1 MYPSPATH
9 AKSPVIRTIKDA
21 TKALQVHFSAAK
33 PAPSLPAEARRMLQH
48 FVDQHDGQLS
58 DEESLRANQE
68 LKSFWEHQ
76 VGESPQKSGAFCGVL
91 KELRPAITAEADIWD
106 WWRTVIKPVISATGH
121 RKQALDDAQDFL
133 IGSMVH
139 RNEETDNE
147 NSSRLSNRLC
157 NELFSIYI
165 AKTRQIFDDD
175 VLVAPENAQIAQQV
189 ENVLIAFGKKRTYD
203 FFVNIGD
210 LVRVASCRLQALNLL
225 STFLRSQAPHTYT
238 AIDTPLVED
247 ILKCLMN
254 DTSTTVLSVALTC
267 LVMLLPHIP
276 GPIGTHLPRLCLVYS
291 RLLCWE
297 RFSPLST
304 NAQKDLVTDDR
315 VDADSEDERDPG
327 DVGIDKSWEVLRP
340 DVDVVETTV
349 PELLS
354 YFTYLYGLYPLNFM
368 SYVRK
373 PRKFLKN
380 LEIPGADDFD
390 LDQAVIRSRTDQYRE
405 VHLMHSNFYN
415 MTPEEEL
422 TDPKWSKLEPADVVA
437 ECNALYNNK
446 RLVLASPGPPP
457 TSKLPEIPPFP
468 PLSVQNTP
476 SRPSGSNQ
484 ISPVAS
490 QTSLRSGISW
500 RETNMPS
507 LSAQTTE
514 AESPLLGPQGSDE
527 DHLRMHSK
535 SGATNT
541 PSVMGGDVFQ
551 ESGNGGS
558 IRASKDKLEAPP
570 TNLAY
575 LQREITL
582 LRNDLNFE
590 RWHKA
595 QYSQHIGQLSRRN
608 VKDATA
614 EAETL
619 NLINAN
625 RALKKQL
632 EHIRNAREATLKD
645 SALTRKQANNMESHM
660 LDRLRSMKKEQ
671 ETWMHETAELTRIRS
686 ESKQL
691 RDLLVAAEAR
701 ELNKSH
707 ELELLQRDM
716 GQLQTVQA
724 QLHEAGQRMREYE
737 YREFEF
743 ERAKRETEI
752 LQNEKKTLQ
761 LKLNRRE
768 QDSERLKHALTS
780 RIAELE
786 ARVDPSDDYGVHS
799 PSQAPSQDTQMLIQR
814 AVADSQQKLTQ
825 LKKAH
830 SRLLEKFTDLELEY
844 QSVKSQLDA
853 MHGLGHIDGG
863 EGSRSFYHDNND
875 PLEQYQDRPGSGGAM
890 TAADS
895 GYDTYS
901 EYQHPSSDPSSR
913 RFHPPINAHQRGI
926 GGGSLPSPQTVPH
939 SSASMSWKP
948 TVTRADSM
956 ASRGSAGA
964 SGASTTTPAM
974 TFNQTAPL
982 MEEEL
987 QRVKSGSKS
996 GFSDGSSDMSSQGKK
1011 GSKITPTSEVRYY
1024 GRGKSFASETDSLM
1038 ISSTN
1043 MSRNRRRA
1051 KHQTQALLQGQET
1064 GRFRR
1069 CLVRQGQG

>member
-1 MYPSPATH
+1 MSDH
-9 AKSPVIRTIKDA
+9 RTIKDA
-21 TKALQVHFSAAK
+21 TKALQAHFSAAK
-33 PAPSLPAEARRMLQH
+33 PPSSLPAEARRMLQH
-48 FVDQHDGQLS
+48 FVDQNDGELS

-68 LKSFWEHQ
+68 LKSFWERH
-76 VGESPQKSGAFCGVL
+76 VGDSPHKSGAFCGVL

-106 WWRTVIKPVISATGH
+106 WWRTAIKPVISATGY

-139 RNEETDNE
+139 HDDEVGNETQ
-147 NSSRLSNRLC
+147 SRLPSRLC
-157 NELFSIYI
+157 GELFGIYI
-165 AKTRQIFDDD
+165 ARTREVSEDDA
-175 VLVAPENAQIAQQV
+175 LVAPENAQIAQQV
-189 ENVLIAFGKKRTYD
+189 ESVLIAFGKKRTQD
-203 FFVNIGD
+203 FFANIDD
-210 LVRVASCRLQALNLL
+210 LVRTASCRLQALTLL
-225 STFLRSQAPHTYT
+225 ATFLKHQVPHTYT
-238 AIDTPLVED
+238 AVDTPLVED

-254 DTSTTVLSVALTC
+254 DTSTTVLSVALTS

-276 GPIGTHLPRLCLVYS
+276 GPIGAHLPRLCLIYS

-297 RFSPLST
+297 KFSPLST
-304 NAQKDLVTDDR
+304 NAQRDLVTDDR
-315 VDADSEDERDPG
+315 IDADSDDEHDLG
-327 DVGIDKSWEVLRP
+327 AVGMDKSWDVLRP

-368 SYVRK
+368 SYIRR

-380 LEIPGADDFD
+380 LNFPGADDFD

-437 ECNALYNNK
+437 ECNALLNNR
-446 RLVLASPGPPP
+446 RLMLASPGPPP
-457 TSKLPEIPPFP
+457 TAKLPALPPFP
-468 PLSVQNTP
+468 PLSVQSTSIAP
-476 SRPSGSNQ
+476 GSTQ

-490 QTSLRSGISW
+490 QVSLRSGASW
-500 RETNMPS
+500 REANMPP
-507 LSAQTTE
+507 LSAQSTE
-514 AESPLLGPQGSDE
+514 PESPLLSPHGLDDDDG
-527 DHLRMHSK
+527 LRIRIRSPGQNR
-535 SGATNT
+535 SASLGVDDFSETGNNT
-541 PSVMGGDVFQ
+541 S
-551 ESGNGGS
+551 N
-558 IRASKDKLEAPP
+558 RASREKQETPQ

-582 LRNDLNFE
+582 LKNDLNFE

-595 QYSQHIGQLSRRN
+595 QYSQHIGQLSRKN

-671 ETWMHETAELTRIRS
+671 ETWMAEAAELRRLRT
-686 ESKQL
+686 EVKQI
-691 RDLLVAAEAR
+691 RDLLVACEAR

-716 GQLQTVQA
+716 SQLQDVQE
-724 QLHEAGQRMREYE
+724 QLREAGQRMREYE

-743 ERAKRETEI
+743 ERAKREMEI
-752 LQNEKKTLQ
+752 LQNEKQTLQ
-761 LKLNRRE
+761 MKLSGRE
-768 QDSERLKHALTS
+768 QDSERLKHAYTT

-786 ARVDPSDDYGVHS
+786 ARVESSDEYSSGLRS
-799 PSQAPSQDTQMLIQR
+799 GSQAPSQDTQMLIQR
-814 AVADSQQKLTQ
+814 AVADSQAKLAQ

-853 MHGLGHIDGG
+853 MQGHSAGHTFFH
-863 EGSRSFYHDNND
+863 ETD
-875 PLEQYQDRPGSGGAM
+875 PNEQYNPSTGGAYADRPGSGGAM

-901 EYQHPSSDPSSR
+901 EYQHPASDPLNR
-913 RFHPPINAHQRGI
+913 RFQPPATIPRSHTA
-926 GGGSLPSPQTVPH
+926 GSLPSPQT
-939 SSASMSWKP
+939 SAPNPGGLPWKP
-948 TVTRADSM
+948 SVNRAESQP
-956 ASRGSAGA
+956 SRGSTVPGPL
-964 SGASTTTPAM
+964 TPTM
-974 TFNQTAPL
+974 QTFNQTAPL
-982 MEEEL
+982 MEEDERGL
-987 QRVKSGSKS
+987 KSSSKS
-996 GFSDGSSDMSSQGKK
+996 GFSDASSDLSGQSSKK
-1011 GSKITPTSEVRYY
+1011 NKITPNSEVRYY
-1024 GRGKSFASETDSLM
+1024 GRGKSPSLPR
-1038 ISSTN
+1038 TW
-1043 MSRNRRRA
+1043 
-1051 KHQTQALLQGQET
+1051 K
-1064 GRFRR
+1064 
-1069 CLVRQGQG
+1069 

>member
-1 MYPSPATH
+1 
-9 AKSPVIRTIKDA
+9 
-21 TKALQVHFSAAK
+21 
-33 PAPSLPAEARRMLQH
+33 MLQH

-68 LKSFWEHQ
+68 LKSFWEHH
-76 VGESPQKSGAFCGVL
+76 VCESPQKSGAFCGVL

-106 WWRTVIKPVISATGH
+106 WWQTVIKPVISATGY

-139 RNEETDNE
+139 HDEESSNE

-157 NELFSIYI
+157 RELFSIFI
-165 AKTRQIFDDD
+165 AKTRQISDED
-175 VLVAPENAQIAQQV
+175 VLVAPEHAQIAQQV
-189 ENVLIAFGKKRTYD
+189 ENVLIAFGKKRTLD
-203 FFVNIGD
+203 FFFNIDD

-276 GPIGTHLPRLCLVYS
+276 GPISTHLPRLCLIYS

-304 NAQKDLVTDDR
+304 NAQRDLVTDDR
-315 VDADSEDERDPG
+315 IDADSEDERDPG
-327 DVGIDKSWEVLRP
+327 DVGIDTSWEVLRP

-349 PELLS
+349 PELLA

-380 LEIPGADDFD
+380 LDFPGADDFD

-422 TDPKWSKLEPADVVA
+422 TDAKWTKLEPADVVA
-437 ECNALYNNK
+437 ECNALYSNK

-468 PLSVQNTP
+468 PLSVHNTP

-490 QTSLRSGISW
+490 QTSLRSGVSW
-500 RETNMPS
+500 RETHMPS

-514 AESPLLGPQGSDE
+514 AESPLLGPQGSEE
-527 DHLRMHSK
+527 DARNDHPRMHSK
-535 SGATNT
+535 SGAGIK
-541 PSVMGGDVFQ
+541 PGMMSAEEFQ

-558 IRASKDKLEAPP
+558 VRASKDKSEVSS

-595 QYSQHIGQLSRRN
+595 QYSQHIGQISRRN

-645 SALTRKQANNMESHM
+645 SALTRKQANNMEAHM

-671 ETWMHETAELTRIRS
+671 ETWMTETAELTRIRS

-743 ERAKRETEI
+743 ERARRETEI

-786 ARVDPSDDYGVHS
+786 ARADPDDYSSGVHS
-799 PSQAPSQDTQMLIQR
+799 PSHTPSQDTQMLIQR
-814 AVADSQQKLTQ
+814 AVAESQTKLTQ

-844 QSVKSQLDA
+844 QSVKSQLDS
-853 MHGLGHIDGG
+853 MQGNGHGDNEGG
-863 EGSRSFYHDNND
+863 GRSFFHDTD
-875 PLEQYQDRPGSGGAM
+875 ALEHYSDRPGSGGAM

-901 EYQHPSSDPSSR
+901 EYQHPSSDPSGR
-913 RFHPPINAHQRGI
+913 RFHSPLNTHAQANPRSLGS
-926 GGGSLPSPQTVPH
+926 GSLPSPQVAPPH
-939 SSASMSWKP
+939 SSAGLSWKP
-948 TVTRADSM
+948 SVSRADSM
-956 ASRGSAGA
+956 ASRNSAGT
-964 SGASTTTPAM
+964 STPTPAM

-982 MEEEL
+982 MEEEEL

-996 GFSDGSSDMSSQGKK
+996 GFSDGSSDLSSQGKK
-1011 GSKITPTSEVRYY
+1011 AKITPTSEVRYY
-1024 GRGKSFASETDSLM
+1024 GRGKSLQLFDSFEN
-1038 ISSTN
+1038 SFPTH
-1043 MSRNRRRA
+1043 
-1051 KHQTQALLQGQET
+1051 KTPH
-1064 GRFRR
+1064 
-1069 CLVRQGQG
+1069 

>member
-1 MYPSPATH
+1 VAIFTTC
-9 AKSPVIRTIKDA
+9 AKMSDRRTIKDA

-33 PAPSLPAEARRMLQH
+33 PPSSLPAEARRMLQH
-48 FVDQHDGQLS
+48 FVDQHDGDIS

-68 LKSFWEHQ
+68 LKSFWERH
-76 VGESPQKSGAFCGVL
+76 VGESPHKSGAFCGVL
-91 KELRPAITAEADIWD
+91 KELRPAITSEADIWD
-106 WWRTVIKPVISATGH
+106 WWRTAIKPVLSATGY

-139 RNEETDNE
+139 HDEETGSE
-147 NSSRLSNRLC
+147 TQSRLPSRLC
-157 NELFSIYI
+157 GELFGIYI
-165 AKTRQIFDDD
+165 ARTREISDEDA
-175 VLVAPENAQIAQQV
+175 LVAPENAQIAQQI
-189 ENVLIAFGKKRTYD
+189 ESVLIAFGKKRTQD
-203 FFVNIGD
+203 FFTNIDD
-210 LVRVASCRLQALNLL
+210 LVRIASCRTQALNLL
-225 STFLRSQAPHTYT
+225 STFLKHQAPRTYT
-238 AIDTPLVED
+238 VVDTPLVED

-254 DTSTTVLSVALTC
+254 DTSTTVLSVALTS

-276 GPIGTHLPRLCLVYS
+276 GPIGAHLPRLCLIYS

-297 RFSPLST
+297 KFSPLST
-304 NAQKDLVTDDR
+304 VAQRNLVTDDR
-315 VDADSEDERDPG
+315 MDGDSDDELDPTT
-327 DVGIDKSWEVLRP
+327 VGMDKSWEILRP
-340 DVDVVETTV
+340 DIDVVETTV

-373 PRKFLKN
+373 PRKYLKN
-380 LEIPGADDFD
+380 LDFPGADDFD

-437 ECNALYNNK
+437 ECNALYSNR

-457 TSKLPEIPPFP
+457 TAKLPELPPFP
-468 PLSVQNTP
+468 PLNVQSP
-476 SRPSGSNQ
+476 HSHAPGSNQ

-490 QTSLRSGISW
+490 QASLRSGVSW
-500 RETNMPS
+500 RETNLPP
-507 LSAQTTE
+507 LSAQSTE
-514 AESPLLGPQGSDE
+514 PDSPLMRAHGLGEDDE
-527 DHLRMHSK
+527 AVQLRIPGRSNGRNR
-535 SGATNT
+535 SSSLNVEDF
-541 PSVMGGDVFQ
+541 P
-551 ESGNGGS
+551 EPGNSAS
-558 IRASKDKLEAPP
+558 IRASRDRQETPQ

-582 LRNDLNFE
+582 LKNDLNFE

-671 ETWMHETAELTRIRS
+671 ETWMAEAAELRRLRT
-686 ESKQL
+686 EVKQI
-691 RDLLVAAEAR
+691 RDLLVACEAR

-716 GQLQTVQA
+716 SQLQNVQE
-724 QLHEAGQRMREYE
+724 QLREAGQRMREYE
-737 YREFEF
+737 FREFEF

-752 LQNEKKTLQ
+752 LQNEKQTLQ
-761 LKLNRRE
+761 MRLSGRE
-768 QDSERLKHALTS
+768 QDAERLKHAYTS
-780 RIAELE
+780 RITELE
-786 ARVDPSDDYGVHS
+786 ARAESSDDYGSGNRSS
-799 PSQAPSQDTQMLIQR
+799 PQAPSQDTQMLVQR
-814 AVADSQQKLTQ
+814 AVADSQAKLAQ

-853 MHGLGHIDGG
+853 MQGHSDGHTFFH
-863 EGSRSFYHDNND
+863 ETDHPS
-875 PLEQYQDRPGSGGAM
+875 EQYHPSTVGAYADRPGSGGAM

-901 EYQHPSSDPSSR
+901 EYQHPTSDPLNR
-913 RFHPPINAHQRGI
+913 RFQPPIHPQRSQTT
-926 GGGSLPSPQTVPH
+926 GGLPTSPQTAAPGTPGGP
-939 SSASMSWKP
+939 SWKP
-948 TVTRADSM
+948 SMSRAESM
-956 ASRGSAGA
+956 ASRGSSAIGSHA
-964 SGASTTTPAM
+964 PPTT
-974 TFNQTAPL
+974 FHQTAPL
-982 MEEEL
+982 MEEDEQQ
-987 QRVKSGSKS
+987 QRTKSSSKS
-996 GFSDGSSDMSSQGKK
+996 GFSDASSDLSGQARKN
-1011 GSKITPTSEVRYY
+1011 KITPNSEVRYY
-1024 GRGKSFASETDSLM
+1024 GRGKQTSKTPNHSFSENTD
-1038 ISSTN
+1038 
-1043 MSRNRRRA
+1043 
-1051 KHQTQALLQGQET
+1051 LL
-1064 GRFRR
+1064 F
-1069 CLVRQGQG
+1069 

>member
-1 MYPSPATH
+1 MYSSTSTH
-9 AKSPVIRTIKDA
+9 AKSPAIRTIKDA

-68 LKSFWEHQ
+68 LRSFWEHQ

-91 KELRPAITAEADIWD
+91 KELRPAITSEADIWD
-106 WWRTVIKPVISATGH
+106 WWRTVIKPVISTTGY

-139 RNEETDNE
+139 HDEETGNE

-157 NELFSIYI
+157 SELFGIYI
-165 AKTRQIFDDD
+165 SKTRQISDDD

-189 ENVLIAFGKKRTYD
+189 ENVLIAFGKKRTQD
-203 FFVNIGD
+203 FFVNIDD
-210 LVRVASCRLQALNLL
+210 LVRIATCRLQALNLL

-276 GPIGTHLPRLCLVYS
+276 GPIGTHLPRLCLIYS

-304 NAQKDLVTDDR
+304 NAQRDLVTDDR
-315 VDADSEDERDPG
+315 IDADSEDERDPG

-380 LEIPGADDFD
+380 LDFPGADDFD

-422 TDPKWSKLEPADVVA
+422 ADTKWSKLEPADVVA
-437 ECNALYNNK
+437 ECNALYSNK

-476 SRPSGSNQ
+476 SRPSVSNQ

-490 QTSLRSGISW
+490 QTSLRSGVSW

-514 AESPLLGPQGSDE
+514 AESPLLGPQGTDE
-527 DHLRMHSK
+527 DARPDHLRMHSK
-535 SGATNT
+535 SSTTNK
-541 PSVMGGDVFQ
+541 PVMPNAEDFQ
-551 ESGNGGS
+551 EPGNGGS
-558 IRASKDKLEAPP
+558 IRASKDKPEVPP

-671 ETWMHETAELTRIRS
+671 ETWMNETAELTRIRS
-686 ESKQL
+686 ETKQL

-786 ARVDPSDDYGVHS
+786 ARVDSSDDYSPGVHS
-799 PSQAPSQDTQMLIQR
+799 PMQAQSQDTQMLIQR

-853 MHGLGHIDGG
+853 MQGHGHADN
-863 EGSRSFYHDNND
+863 EGRSFYHDND
-875 PLEQYQDRPGSGGAM
+875 ALEHYSSDRPGSGGAM

-913 RFHPPINAHQRGI
+913 RFHPPINAHQRGM
-926 GGGSLPSPQTVPH
+926 GGGSSLPSPQAPQH
-939 SSASMSWKP
+939 SSAGMSWKP
-948 TVTRADSM
+948 SVSRADSM
-956 ASRGSAGA
+956 ASRGSIGT
-964 SGASTTTPAM
+964 STPTPAM

-982 MEEEL
+982 LEEEEL

-1011 GSKITPTSEVRYY
+1011 GKITPTSEVRYY
-1024 GRGKSFASETDSLM
+1024 GRGKFPRIELVSAAAVSPALSYRGL
-1038 ISSTN
+1038 
-1043 MSRNRRRA
+1043 RN
-1051 KHQTQALLQGQET
+1051 
-1064 GRFRR
+1064 
-1069 CLVRQGQG
+1069 